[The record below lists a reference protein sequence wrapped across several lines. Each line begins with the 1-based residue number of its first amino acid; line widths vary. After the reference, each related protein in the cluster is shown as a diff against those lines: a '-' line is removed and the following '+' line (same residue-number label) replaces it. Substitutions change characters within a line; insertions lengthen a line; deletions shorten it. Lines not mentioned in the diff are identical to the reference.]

1 MNTKIRFAS
10 LAFSLSLP
18 LMFASGA
25 AMADL
30 KIGVS
35 MSQFDD
41 TWLTYLRE
49 NMDKKA
55 KSMPDGVKL
64 QFEDARS
71 DVVKQLS
78 QVESFISQ
86 KVDAIVVNPVDTAAT
101 KKITE
106 AAVKA
111 GIPLVYVNRRPDDL
125 NLPKGVVTVAS
136 NDLEAGQMQMQ
147 YLADKLGGKGDIV
160 ILLGDLANNSTTNRT
175 KGVKEVLAKYPNIK
189 IDQEQTGTWLRDKG
203 MTLTNDWLTQGRK
216 FDAVVANNDE
226 MAIGASMA
234 LNQAG
239 VKKGTVLIAGVD
251 GTPDGLRAVEKGDM
265 TVSVFQDAKGQ
276 ADGSIDT
283 AVKMIKKEPVE
294 AAVWVPY
301 KLITPQNVKDFK

>member
-1 MNTKIRFAS
+1 MKTKTRIAS
-10 LAFSLSLP
+10 LALS

-25 AMADL
+25 ALADL

-49 NMDKKA
+49 SMDKKA
-55 KSMPDGVKL
+55 KSMPDGVTL

-86 KVDAIVVNPVDTAAT
+86 KVDAIIVNPVDTAAT
-101 KKITE
+101 QRITKS
-106 AAVKA
+106 AVAA

-125 NLPKGVVTVAS
+125 KLPAGVVTVAS
-136 NDLEAGQMQMQ
+136 DDLEAGRMQMQ
-147 YLADKLGGKGDIV
+147 YLADKMGGKGDIV

-189 IDQEQTGTWLRDKG
+189 IEQEQTGTWSRDKG
-203 MTLTNDWLTQGRK
+203 MTLVNDWLTQGRE
-216 FDAVVANNDE
+216 FNAVVANNDE

-234 LNQAG
+234 LKGAG
-239 VKKGTVLIAGVD
+239 KEKGSVLIAGVD
-251 GTPDGLRAVEKGDM
+251 GTPDGLNAVKKGEM
-265 TVSVFQDAKGQ
+265 AVSVFQDAKGQ

-283 AVKMIKKEPVE
+283 AVKMVKKQPVE
-294 AAVWVPY
+294 QAVWVPY
-301 KLITPQNVKDFK
+301 RLITPENVDQFK

>member
-1 MNTKIRFAS
+1 MKTKIRFAS
-10 LAFSLSLP
+10 LALS

-25 AMADL
+25 ALADM

-49 NMDKKA
+49 SMDTKA
-55 KSMPDGVKL
+55 KSYPDGVKL

-71 DVVKQLS
+71 DVVRQLS

-101 KKITE
+101 RKITE

-147 YLADKLGGKGDIV
+147 YLADKMGGKGDIV

-189 IDQEQTGTWLRDKG
+189 IEQEQTGIWLRDKG
-203 MTLTNDWLTQGRK
+203 MTLVNDWLTQGRK
-216 FDAVVANNDE
+216 FDAVVSNNDE
-226 MAIGASMA
+226 MAIGAAMA
-234 LNQAG
+234 LQQAG
-239 VKKGTVLIAGVD
+239 VEKGSILIAGVD
-251 GTPDGLRAVEKGDM
+251 GTPDGLKAVKKGSM
-265 TVSVFQDAKGQ
+265 VMSVFQDAKGQ
-276 ADGSIDT
+276 ADGSIET
-283 AVKMIKKEPVE
+283 AVKMAKNEPVE
-294 AAVWVPY
+294 QAVWVPY
-301 KLITPQNVKDFK
+301 RLITLQNVDQFK

>member
-1 MNTKIRFAS
+1 MKTKTRIAS
-10 LAFSLSLP
+10 LALSLM
-18 LMFASGA
+18 LTSGA
-25 AMADL
+25 ALADL

-49 NMDKKA
+49 SMDKKA
-55 KSMPDGVKL
+55 KSLPDGVTL

-86 KVDAIVVNPVDTAAT
+86 KVDAIIVNPVDTAAT
-101 KKITE
+101 QRITK
-106 AAVKA
+106 AAVAA

-125 NLPKGVVTVAS
+125 KLPAGVVTVAS
-136 NDLEAGQMQMQ
+136 DDLEAGRMQMQ
-147 YLADKLGGKGDIV
+147 YLAEKMGGKGDIV

-175 KGVKEVLAKYPNIK
+175 KGVEDVLKNYPNIK
-189 IDQEQTGTWLRDKG
+189 IKERQTATWLRDKG
-203 MTLTNDWLTQGRK
+203 MNVVGDWLTQGTE
-216 FDAVVANNDE
+216 FQAVVANNDE
-226 MAIGASMA
+226 MAIGAAMA
-234 LNQAG
+234 LNNVG
-239 VKKGTVLIAGVD
+239 KGKGRVLIAGVD
-251 GTPDGLRAVEKGDM
+251 GTPDGLDAIKKGDM

-283 AVKMIKKEPVE
+283 AVKMVKKQPVE
-294 AAVWVPY
+294 QTVWVPY
-301 KLITPQNVKDFK
+301 RLITPENVDQFK

>member
-1 MNTKIRFAS
+1 MKTKIRFAS
-10 LAFSLSLP
+10 LALS

-25 AMADL
+25 ALADL

-49 NMDKKA
+49 SMDKKA
-55 KSMPDGVKL
+55 KSYPDGVQL

-147 YLADKLGGKGDIV
+147 YLADKMGGKGDIV

-189 IDQEQTGTWLRDKG
+189 IEQEQTGIWLRDKG
-203 MTLTNDWLTQGRK
+203 MTLVNDWLTQGRK
-216 FDAVVANNDE
+216 FDAIVSNNDE
-226 MAIGASMA
+226 MAIGAAMA
-234 LNQAG
+234 LQQAG
-239 VKKGTVLIAGVD
+239 VEKGSVLIAGVD
-251 GTPDGLRAVEKGDM
+251 GTPDGLNAVKKGSLAA
-265 TVSVFQDAKGQ
+265 SVFQDAKGQ

-283 AVKMIKKEPVE
+283 AVKMAKNEPVE
-294 AAVWVPY
+294 KAVWVPFR
-301 KLITPQNVKDFK
+301 LITPQNVDQFK

>member
-1 MNTKIRFAS
+1 MKTKIRFAS
-10 LAFSLSLP
+10 LALSL
-18 LMFASGA
+18 MVASGA
-25 AMADL
+25 VLADV

-49 NMDKKA
+49 SMDKKA
-55 KSMPDGVKL
+55 KSYPDGVQL

-136 NDLEAGQMQMQ
+136 NDLEAGEMQMQ
-147 YLADKLGGKGDIV
+147 YLADKMGGKGDIV

-189 IDQEQTGTWLRDKG
+189 IEQEQSGIWLRDKG
-203 MTLTNDWLTQGRK
+203 MTLVNDWLTQGRK
-216 FDAVVANNDE
+216 FDAIVSNNDE
-226 MAIGASMA
+226 MAIGAAMA
-234 LNQAG
+234 LQQAG
-239 VKKGTVLIAGVD
+239 VEKGSVLIAGVD
-251 GTPDGLRAVEKGDM
+251 GTPDGLNAVKKGSLAA
-265 TVSVFQDAKGQ
+265 SVFQDAKGQ

-283 AVKMIKKEPVE
+283 AVRMAKNEPVE
-294 AAVWVPY
+294 SAVWVPFR
-301 KLITPQNVKDFK
+301 LITPQNVDQFK

>member
-1 MNTKIRFAS
+1 MKTKIRFAS
-10 LAFSLSLP
+10 LALS

-25 AMADL
+25 ALADM

-49 NMDKKA
+49 SMDTKA
-55 KSMPDGVKL
+55 KSYPDGVKL

-71 DVVKQLS
+71 DVVRQLS

-106 AAVKA
+106 SAVKA

-125 NLPKGVVTVAS
+125 NLPQGVVTVAS

-147 YLADKLGGKGDIV
+147 YLADKMGGKGDIV

-189 IDQEQTGTWLRDKG
+189 VEQEQTGIWLRDRG
-203 MTLTNDWLTQGRK
+203 MTLVNDWLTQGRK
-216 FDAVVANNDE
+216 FDAVVSNNDE
-226 MAIGASMA
+226 MAIGAAMA
-234 LNQAG
+234 LQQAG
-239 VKKGTVLIAGVD
+239 VEKGSILIAGVD
-251 GTPDGLRAVEKGDM
+251 GTPDGLNAVKKGSLV
-265 TVSVFQDAKGQ
+265 VSVFQDAKGQ
-276 ADGSIDT
+276 ADGSIET
-283 AVKMIKKEPVE
+283 AVKMAKNEPVE
-294 AAVWVPY
+294 PAVWVPY
-301 KLITPQNVKDFK
+301 RLITLQNVDQFK

>member
-1 MNTKIRFAS
+1 MKTKTRIAS
-10 LAFSLSLP
+10 LALS
-18 LMFASGA
+18 LMFASGVA
-25 AMADL
+25 LADL

-49 NMDKKA
+49 SMDKKA
-55 KSMPDGVKL
+55 KSMPDGVSL

-86 KVDAIVVNPVDTAAT
+86 KVDAIIVNPVDTAAT
-101 KKITE
+101 QRITKS
-106 AAVKA
+106 AVAA

-125 NLPKGVVTVAS
+125 KLPAGVVTVAS
-136 NDLEAGQMQMQ
+136 DDLEAGRMQMQ
-147 YLADKLGGKGDIV
+147 YLADKMGGKGDIV

-189 IDQEQTGTWLRDKG
+189 IEQEQTGTWSRDKG
-203 MTLTNDWLTQGRK
+203 MTLVNDWLTQGRE
-216 FDAVVANNDE
+216 FNAVVANNDE

-234 LNQAG
+234 LKGAG
-239 VKKGTVLIAGVD
+239 KEKGSVLIAGVD
-251 GTPDGLRAVEKGDM
+251 GTPDGLNAVKKGDM
-265 TVSVFQDAKGQ
+265 AVSVFQDAKGQ

-283 AVKMIKKEPVE
+283 AVKMIKKQPVE
-294 AAVWVPY
+294 QAVWVPY
-301 KLITPQNVKDFK
+301 RLITPENVDQFK

>member
-1 MNTKIRFAS
+1 MKTKIRFAS
-10 LAFSLSLP
+10 LALS

-25 AMADL
+25 ALADM

-49 NMDKKA
+49 SMDAKA
-55 KSMPDGVKL
+55 KSYPDDVKL

-71 DVVKQLS
+71 DVVRQLS

-125 NLPKGVVTVAS
+125 NLPQGVVTVAS

-189 IDQEQTGTWLRDKG
+189 IEQEQTGIWLRDKG
-203 MTLTNDWLTQGRK
+203 MTLVNDWLTQGRK
-216 FDAVVANNDE
+216 FDAVVSNNDE
-226 MAIGASMA
+226 MAIGAAMA
-234 LNQAG
+234 LQQAG
-239 VKKGTVLIAGVD
+239 VEKGSILIAGVD
-251 GTPDGLRAVEKGDM
+251 GTPDGLNAVKKGSLV
-265 TVSVFQDAKGQ
+265 VSVFQDAKGQ
-276 ADGSIDT
+276 ADGSIET
-283 AVKMIKKEPVE
+283 AVKMAKNEPVE
-294 AAVWVPY
+294 PAVWVPY
-301 KLITPQNVKDFK
+301 RLITLQNVDQFK

>member
-1 MNTKIRFAS
+1 MKTKIRFAS
-10 LAFSLSLP
+10 LALS

-25 AMADL
+25 ALADM

-49 NMDKKA
+49 SMDTKA
-55 KSMPDGVKL
+55 KSYPDGVKL

-147 YLADKLGGKGDIV
+147 YLADKMGGKGDIV

-189 IDQEQTGTWLRDKG
+189 IEQEQTGIWSRDKG
-203 MTLTNDWLTQGRK
+203 MTLVNDWLTQGRK
-216 FDAVVANNDE
+216 FDAVVSNNDE
-226 MAIGASMA
+226 MAIGAAMA
-234 LNQAG
+234 LQQAG
-239 VKKGTVLIAGVD
+239 VEKGSILIAGVD
-251 GTPDGLRAVEKGDM
+251 GTPDGLNAVKKGSM
-265 TVSVFQDAKGQ
+265 VVSVFQDAKGQ

-283 AVKMIKKEPVE
+283 AVKMARNEPVE
-294 AAVWVPY
+294 PAVWVPY
-301 KLITPQNVKDFK
+301 RLITLQNVDTFK

>member
-1 MNTKIRFAS
+1 MKTKIRFAS
-10 LAFSLSLP
+10 LALS

-25 AMADL
+25 ALADM

-49 NMDKKA
+49 SMDTKA
-55 KSMPDGVKL
+55 KSYPDDVKL

-71 DVVKQLS
+71 DVVRQLS

-106 AAVKA
+106 SAVKA

-147 YLADKLGGKGDIV
+147 YLADKMGGKGDIV

-189 IDQEQTGTWLRDKG
+189 IEQEQTGIWLRDKG
-203 MTLTNDWLTQGRK
+203 MTLVNDWLTQGRK
-216 FDAVVANNDE
+216 FDAVVSNNDE
-226 MAIGASMA
+226 MAIGAAMA
-234 LNQAG
+234 LQQAG
-239 VKKGTVLIAGVD
+239 VEKGSILIAGVD
-251 GTPDGLRAVEKGDM
+251 GTPDGLNAVKKGSLV
-265 TVSVFQDAKGQ
+265 VSVFQDAKGQ
-276 ADGSIDT
+276 ADGSIET
-283 AVKMIKKEPVE
+283 AVKMAKNEPVE
-294 AAVWVPY
+294 PAVWVPY
-301 KLITPQNVKDFK
+301 RLITLQNVDQFK

>member
-1 MNTKIRFAS
+1 MKTKIRFAS
-10 LAFSLSLP
+10 LALSMML
-18 LMFASGA
+18 ASGA
-25 AMADL
+25 AFADL

-49 NMDKKA
+49 SMDQQA
-55 KSMPDGVKL
+55 KSMPEGVKL

-125 NLPKGVVTVAS
+125 NLPKGVITVAS
-136 NDLEAGQMQMQ
+136 NDMEAGQMQMQ
-147 YLADKLGGKGDIV
+147 YLAEKLKGKGDIV

-175 KGVKEVLAKYPNIK
+175 KGVKDVLVKYPDIK
-189 IDQEQTGTWLRDKG
+189 IDEEQTGIWLRDKG
-203 MTLTNDWLTQGRK
+203 MTLVNDWLTQGRK
-216 FDAVVANNDE
+216 FDAIISNNDE
-226 MAIGASMA
+226 MAIGAAMA
-234 LNQAG
+234 LKQAG
-239 VKKGTVLIAGVD
+239 VERGSVLIAGVD
-251 GTPDGLRAVEKGDM
+251 GTPDGLRAVKKGDLA
-265 TVSVFQDAKGQ
+265 VSVFQDAKGQ
-276 ADGSIDT
+276 AVGSIDA
-283 AVKMIKKEPVE
+283 AVKMAKNEPVE
-294 AAVWVPY
+294 QAVWVPY
-301 KLITPQNVKDFK
+301 RLITPENVDQFN

>member
-1 MNTKIRFAS
+1 
-10 LAFSLSLP
+10 
-18 LMFASGA
+18 MFASGVTL
-25 AMADL
+25 ADMR
-30 KIGVS
+30 IGVS

-49 NMDKKA
+49 SMDSKA
-55 KSMPDGVKL
+55 KSYPDGVKL

-101 KKITE
+101 RKITE

-125 NLPKGVVTVAS
+125 KLPKGVVTVAS
-136 NDLEAGQMQMQ
+136 NDLEAGEMQMQ
-147 YLADKLGGKGDIV
+147 YLADKMGGKGEIV

-175 KGVKEVLAKYPNIK
+175 KGVKEVLAKYPQIK
-189 IDQEQTGTWLRDKG
+189 VEQEQTGIWLRDKG
-203 MTLTNDWLTQGRK
+203 MTLVNDWLTQGRK
-216 FDAVVANNDE
+216 FDAVVSNNDE
-226 MAIGASMA
+226 MAIGAAMA
-234 LNQAG
+234 LQQAG
-239 VKKGTVLIAGVD
+239 VDKGSVLIAGVD
-251 GTPDGLRAVEKGDM
+251 GTPDGLNAIKKGSM
-265 TVSVFQDAKGQ
+265 AVSVFQDAKGQ

-283 AVKMIKKEPVE
+283 AVKMAKNEAVE
-294 AAVWVPY
+294 QNVWVPY
-301 KLITPQNVKDFK
+301 RLITPENVDTFK

>member
-1 MNTKIRFAS
+1 MKTPIRFTA
-10 LAFSLSLP
+10 LALS

-25 AMADL
+25 ALADM

-49 NMDKKA
+49 SMDQKA
-55 KSMPDGVKL
+55 KSYPDGVKL

-125 NLPKGVVTVAS
+125 KLPKGVVTVAS
-136 NDLEAGQMQMQ
+136 NDLEAGEMQMQ
-147 YLADKLGGKGDIV
+147 YLADKMGGKGDIV

-189 IDQEQTGTWLRDKG
+189 VEQEQTGIWLRDKG
-203 MTLTNDWLTQGRK
+203 MTLVNDWLTQGRK

-226 MAIGASMA
+226 MAIGAAMA
-234 LNQAG
+234 LSQAG
-239 VKKGTVLIAGVD
+239 VAKGSVLIAGVD
-251 GTPDGLRAVEKGDM
+251 GTPDGLNAIKKGNM

-283 AVKMIKKEPVE
+283 AVKMARNEAVE
-294 AAVWVPY
+294 QNVWVPY
-301 KLITPQNVKDFK
+301 RLITPENVDTFK